1 MRGNSTFSYEKQT
14 AHEMTSCLFS
24 PFFFL
29 LRTLT
34 HINTHSLQSH
44 CFQSCT
50 NPCFMIVITV
60 VSPRSNNA
68 AESLFIYLPTIIFF
82 LISCTTY
89 LHSHCIVRSGGFF
102 SHLFFFFCFFLPVPF
117 DDPCLLRFCLFFFST
132 IEHLLLLFFCVFFF
146 CTSVNYKKRRERGGG
161 GKKKKKREF

>member
-102 SHLFFFFCFFLPVPF
+102 SHLFFFFV
-117 DDPCLLRFCLFFFST
+117 FFSPY
-132 IEHLLLLFFCVFFF
+132 HLMIHACFASVFFF
-146 CTSVNYKKRRERGGG
+146 FYTHI
-161 GKKKKKREF
+161 